1 MADALPEHGPI
12 NPESPTLQEGDGAD
26 DAANPA
32 IADGDA
38 PTGVS
43 ILRRERYEDPR
54 DLVGEPFIRLHES
67 QYWRWYE
74 QLKSEFK
81 TRRASSQIADAFLDT
96 AEIVLP
102 KKPKDDYFGWRE
114 KIGAQIMTAIG
125 EHFEANVVR
134 AMSASVKLESFS
146 SDRSGWNAYFSGLV
160 DFVHRCVKGLSLI
173 HI

>member
-1 MADALPEHGPI
+1 MADA
-12 NPESPTLQEGDGAD
+12 LQEGDGAD

-81 TRRASSQIADAFLDT
+81 TRQASSQIADAFLDT
-96 AEIVLP
+96 AE
-102 KKPKDDYFGWRE
+102 
-114 KIGAQIMTAIG
+114 M
-125 EHFEANVVR
+125 
-134 AMSASVKLESFS
+134 
-146 SDRSGWNAYFSGLV
+146 RSGLQIRALKFQSLSSNSRELELSNFLGLV
-160 DFVHRCVKGLSLI
+160 LGCIEAKFCK
-173 HI
+173 

>member
-1 MADALPEHGPI
+1 MADALPEHVPI
-12 NPESPTLQEGDGAD
+12 KDPESPTLQEGDGAD

-96 AEIVLP
+96 AE
-102 KKPKDDYFGWRE
+102 
-114 KIGAQIMTAIG
+114 M
-125 EHFEANVVR
+125 
-134 AMSASVKLESFS
+134 
-146 SDRSGWNAYFSGLV
+146 RSGLQIRALKFQSLSSNSRELELPNFLV
-160 DFVHRCVKGLSLI
+160 LSTRSRLYRRKT
-173 HI
+173 

>member
-1 MADALPEHGPI
+1 MADALPEQAGR
-12 NPESPTLQEGDGAD
+12 AD

-74 QLKSEFK
+74 QLERLLF
-81 TRRASSQIADAFLDT
+81 R
-96 AEIVLP
+96 
-102 KKPKDDYFGWRE
+102 FGGLR
-114 KIGAQIMTAIG
+114 T
-125 EHFEANVVR
+125 
-134 AMSASVKLESFS
+134 SVCQ
-146 SDRSGWNAYFSGLV
+146 RGRW
-160 DFVHRCVKGLSLI
+160 
-173 HI
+173 

>member
-12 NPESPTLQEGDGAD
+12 NPESPTLQEGDSAD

-96 AEIVLP
+96 AE
-102 KKPKDDYFGWRE
+102 
-114 KIGAQIMTAIG
+114 M
-125 EHFEANVVR
+125 
-134 AMSASVKLESFS
+134 
-146 SDRSGWNAYFSGLV
+146 RSGLQIRKSFEISKFKFEFPRARTSELFSTRSRLY
-160 DFVHRCVKGLSLI
+160 RRKT
-173 HI
+173 

>member
-1 MADALPEHGPI
+1 MADALPEHVPI
-12 NPESPTLQEGDGAD
+12 KDPESPTLQEGDGAD

-74 QLKSEFK
+74 QLKIPIYTS
-81 TRRASSQIADAFLDT
+81 TT
-96 AEIVLP
+96 VLLVSN
-102 KKPKDDYFGWRE
+102 FGNF
-114 KIGAQIMTAIG
+114 GNFGNSNFQ
-125 EHFEANVVR
+125 
-134 AMSASVKLESFS
+134 
-146 SDRSGWNAYFSGLV
+146 
-160 DFVHRCVKGLSLI
+160 
-173 HI
+173 

>member
-1 MADALPEHGPI
+1 MADA
-12 NPESPTLQEGDGAD
+12 LQEGDGAD

-81 TRRASSQIADAFLDT
+81 TRQASSQIADAFLDT
-96 AEIVLP
+96 AE
-102 KKPKDDYFGWRE
+102 
-114 KIGAQIMTAIG
+114 M
-125 EHFEANVVR
+125 
-134 AMSASVKLESFS
+134 
-146 SDRSGWNAYFSGLV
+146 RSGLQIRALKFQSLSSNSRELELPNFLV
-160 DFVHRCVKGLSLI
+160 LVLSTRSRLYRRKT
-173 HI
+173 

>member
-1 MADALPEHGPI
+1 MADALPEHVPI
-12 NPESPTLQEGDGAD
+12 NDPENPTLQGGDGAD

-74 QLKSEFK
+74 QLKNEFK
-81 TRRASSQIADAFLDT
+81 TRRASSHSLTDCGQL
-96 AEIVLP
+96 
-102 KKPKDDYFGWRE
+102 
-114 KIGAQIMTAIG
+114 
-125 EHFEANVVR
+125 
-134 AMSASVKLESFS
+134 
-146 SDRSGWNAYFSGLV
+146 
-160 DFVHRCVKGLSLI
+160 CVLSLVFCVPNVL
-173 HI
+173 

>member
-1 MADALPEHGPI
+1 MADALPEQAGR
-12 NPESPTLQEGDGAD
+12 AD

-74 QLKSEFK
+74 QLKSDFK
-81 TRRASSQIADAFLDT
+81 TRQASSQIADAFLDT
-96 AEIVLP
+96 AE
-102 KKPKDDYFGWRE
+102 
-114 KIGAQIMTAIG
+114 M
-125 EHFEANVVR
+125 
-134 AMSASVKLESFS
+134 
-146 SDRSGWNAYFSGLV
+146 RSGLQIRALKFQSLSSNSRELELPNFLV
-160 DFVHRCVKGLSLI
+160 LVLGCIEEKRSQT
-173 HI
+173 

>member
-1 MADALPEHGPI
+1 MADA
-12 NPESPTLQEGDGAD
+12 LQEGDGAD

-96 AEIVLP
+96 AE
-102 KKPKDDYFGWRE
+102 
-114 KIGAQIMTAIG
+114 M
-125 EHFEANVVR
+125 
-134 AMSASVKLESFS
+134 
-146 SDRSGWNAYFSGLV
+146 RSGLQIRALKFQS
-160 DFVHRCVKGLSLI
+160 LSSTFPRARTFELFRARSRLYRSQI
-173 HI
+173 LQVNMRLKALAEIYKMH